1 MGENDSSL
9 KSLSNY
15 SALGFHKIEIPG
27 VGRQV
32 GNVDLMFKKVAS
44 KNVYK

>member
-1 MGENDSSL
+1 MGENDPSL

-15 SALGFHKIEIPG
+15 SALGFHKIEISS
-27 VGRQV
+27 VGRGV
-32 GNVDLMFKKVAS
+32 GNVDLMLKKVAS